1 MMNSFLMLFMPS
13 LAAVPPPVAHDDL
26 PQVTLS
32 QQQRLNL
39 ISDLHSSSV
48 NSRIHAITALGL
60 EKVRESVPHLIGLL
74 KDENPGVRAE
84 AAAALGALR
93 VKNAGPRLYQIMLH
107 DASPLVRARA
117 TVALAELDYS
127 GALHAIIMNLD
138 RPDIRERMAAIRA
151 LGKLGGPKAFNHLI
165 RQLRAGTPELRETV
179 IEALGD
185 LGDRQ
190 VVRYLFRYLE
200 QGTTRLNR
208 AALLALTRLHPQ
220 MVRSRIPQLLK
231 RTEPEMLLAALDSAA
246 QTGCKE
252 CAPRILELIETADDP
267 VAAAAASTAA
277 YLQMNEAADP
287 ILARLLPRPNMQA
300 RILYIWSLGRLGT
313 PAVLPEAL
321 LALSDP
327 LPELRLTGLRVLR
340 ILRPE
345 GLDLEVRIVP
355 MLEDSNTSVAAE
367 AIFLLGEYGHR
378 GWIGGGLPG
387 GRPGAGSSTLRLGAA
402 ITSLAWIHPTPAPL
416 LTELRQWAR
425 SEDVRIRNAAIAT
438 LGRFGDVAS
447 TELLLKTVYSS
458 DDRLRW
464 ETVRALA
471 LVRTPDAQG
480 TLISIASQDSLEIV
494 KAYALLGAL
503 SMTPDAK
510 HLEHLARTRFDGHF
524 EERDYALAFVY
535 GLALAQNQRREN
547 LDAFGRIF
555 DQLLMSGANSS
566 QKAEFVDLLFLFGEK
581 WGHPWMD
588 KAVSSPLVRVRA
600 RAMVW
605 RNRFSAAAK
614 AASSDDAVAPA
625 PAGAGKPA
633 DRIALP
639 FRPENPRAGSG
650 CGCRT
655 GDRGS
660 GGLVPI
666 PLLAVWFAL
675 RLRRRL
681 RA

>member
-39 ISDLHSSSV
+39 IQELASPTA
-48 NSRIHAITALGL
+48 NSRIHAITTLGQ

-127 GALHAIIMNLD
+127 GALHAIIMSLD

-220 MVRSRIPQLLK
+220 LVRSRIPQLLK
-231 RTEPEMLLAALDSAA
+231 RTEPELLLAALDSAA

-267 VAAAAASTAA
+267 VASAAASTAA

-287 ILARLLPRPNMQA
+287 ILARLHPRPNLQA
-300 RILYIWSLGRLGT
+300 RILYIWSLGRLG
-313 PAVLPEAL
+313 AMGVLPEVL

-345 GLDLEVRIVP
+345 GLDLEARVVP

-378 GWIGGGLPG
+378 GWIAAGLPG
-387 GRPGAGSSTLRLGAA
+387 SRPGVATSTLRLGAA
-402 ITSLAWIHPTPAPL
+402 ITSLTWLHPTPAPL
-416 LTELRQWAR
+416 LSELRQWAR
-425 SEDVRIRNAAIAT
+425 SEDVRIRNAAIGT

-447 TELLLKTVYSS
+447 TDLLLKTVYSS

-471 LVRTPDAQG
+471 LVRTQEAQG
-480 TLISIASQDSLEIV
+480 TLVSIANQDSLEIV

-503 SMTPDAK
+503 SQAPDAR
-510 HLEHLARTRFDGHF
+510 HLEHLARSRFEERF
-524 EERDYALAFVY
+524 EERDYALAYVY

-547 LDAFGRIF
+547 LESFGRIF
-555 DQLLMSGANSS
+555 DQLLSSGANSS

-581 WGHPWMD
+581 WGQPWMD
-588 KAVSSPLVRVRA
+588 KAVSSPLIRVRS

-605 RNRFSAAAK
+605 RNRFTSVAVEATPEAA
-614 AASSDDAVAPA
+614 VTPTPA
-625 PAGAGKPA
+625 TPGQPTG
-633 DRIALP
+633 RIALP

-650 CGCRT
+650 CGCRA
-655 GDRGS
+655 GNRAV
-660 GGLVPI
+660 GGGA
-666 PLLAVWFAL
+666 LLPVLACWFAL
-675 RLRRRL
+675 RRRRQ